1 MSLMIESLFSGPALQ
16 NVGSFNKQQ
25 KIELIK
31 IFWPH
36 LNDISEDEYG
46 ELFKFISETLREYR
60 PYAEH
65 FAFKDFPGLF
75 DTIQFLQCHPAS
87 TRDEIAAELKSRI
100 FINCSD
106 EQIIKS
112 MELSVRLWLG
122 LNLPFSG
129 TFVGVVHSR
138 RGYLRKWKGDETL
151 NRMVDSCF
159 EKPTNAVYTEFELDD
174 LSAANLERVCLLHIE
189 WTDCLNDHLRLTG
202 NRGKRI
208 LFLYQQKSTLVNHE
222 KTGSPIPAGVLDET
236 IRSLELLLPTGDS
249 ETRRLLTKAGKLS
262 LLQKAWPPK
271 HPATNLDEFDY
282 WKPRLR
288 RLLNLLHGAPESFL
302 QRLFDTRDIGQWA
315 ALWVGICGILILTLL
330 FGILTT
336 VYAIKQYFVA
346 IESYNISVKSY
357 ELSLALACQQS
368 ATQLPGLCG

>member
-1 MSLMIESLFSGPALQ
+1 MSLMSKHLFPEGALQ
-16 NVGSFNKQQ
+16 DIGSFNQQQ
-25 KIELIK
+25 KYELVK
-31 IFWPH
+31 IFWPQ
-36 LNDISEDEYG
+36 LEKVLEYEYG
-46 ELFKFISETLREYR
+46 ELFKFINETLLEYR
-60 PYAEH
+60 PHAKH
-65 FAFKDFPGLF
+65 FAFENFQGLS
-75 DTIQFLQCHPAS
+75 DTMKFLRSRQAS
-87 TRDEIAAELKSRI
+87 TRDEIAAELKSTT
-100 FINCSD
+100 FGNCSD

-112 MELSVRLWLG
+112 MELTVRLWLG
-122 LNLPFSG
+122 LNIPLSG
-129 TFVGVVHSR
+129 PFVGVVHPR
-138 RGYLRKWKGDETL
+138 RGCLRQWKGDETL
-151 NRMVDSCF
+151 NGMVDSCF
-159 EKPTNAVYTEFELDD
+159 EKTTNAVYTEFELDD

-189 WTDCLNDHLRLTG
+189 WTNCLNDHLRLTG
-202 NRGKRI
+202 NRGKRT
-208 LFLYQQKSTLVNHE
+208 LFLYQQKSTLINHE
-222 KTGSPIPAGVLDET
+222 KIGSPIPPGVLDET
-236 IRSLELLLPTGDS
+236 IRSLDLLLPTGDS

-262 LLQKAWPPK
+262 LLPKARSSK
-271 HPATNLDEFDY
+271 HPDSNLDEFDY

-346 IESYNISVKSY
+346 IESYNISIKSY